1 MKNGAIGVIVPKEE
15 VKKPN
20 GIGNNDQKVLV
31 LAATNTPYA
40 LDQVIRRRFDKQIYI
55 PLSDLKALQ
64 HMFKVHLGNTP
75 NNLMENDYESL
86 ARRMEGFYGSDIFVK
101 GVLFEAVRKTQYA
114 MFFNKNS

>member
-1 MKNGAIGVIVPKEE
+1 MCPK
-15 VKKPN
+15 PFDLLQ

-40 LDQVIRRRFDKQIYI
+40 LDQVIRRRFDKRIYI

-86 ARRMEGFYGSDIFVK
+86 ARRMEGFYGSDIFVC
-101 GVLFEAVRKTQYA
+101 VSFVVNVFA
-114 MFFNKNS
+114 S